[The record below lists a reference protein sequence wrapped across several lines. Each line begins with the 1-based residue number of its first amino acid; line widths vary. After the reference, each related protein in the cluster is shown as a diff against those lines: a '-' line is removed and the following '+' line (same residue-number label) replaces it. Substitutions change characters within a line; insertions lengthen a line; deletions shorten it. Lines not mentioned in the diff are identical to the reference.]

1 MLPETKYAQSSDVS
15 IADQVV
21 GRGPLDL
28 LTVPAFISH
37 LEQAWENPAY
47 SRFLQRLA
55 SFSRLIQFDTR
66 GTGLSDRITEIPTL
80 EQGMDDV
87 RIVMDTT
94 GCERTAP
101 SIPISGH
108 GRQKVLAESRPTS
121 SRVSPISF
129 SAESFRNRTSGRR
142 KHRRRCAQ
150 SCQAERRANPRR
162 SSTSDSTPMRRA
174 AAGAP
179 RPPPQGAR
187 GQGRRDTGSDRAMP
201 RGHGRVHSG
210 SPERF
215 AGFPERLPRSHA
227 DIP

>member
-1 MLPETKYAQSSDVS
+1 MRSRRRRRPSLIRSSGG
-15 IADQVV
+15 A
-21 GRGPLDL
+21 
-28 LTVPAFISH
+28 
-37 LEQAWENPAY
+37 
-47 SRFLQRLA
+47 
-55 SFSRLIQFDTR
+55 
-66 GTGLSDRITEIPTL
+66 GLSDRISEIPTL
-80 EQGMDDV
+80 EHGVDDV

-150 SCQAERRANPRR
+150 SCQAERRADPRR

-179 RPPPQGAR
+179 RTPPQGTLR
-187 GQGRRDTGSDRAMP
+187 QGRGDTGSDRAAP
-201 RGHGRVHSG
+201 TGRCPDVTVGFTQARQNGLLTSRNASRGLTPISRNRCASSSASCRRCCHR
-210 SPERF
+210 
-215 AGFPERLPRSHA
+215 
-227 DIP
+227 